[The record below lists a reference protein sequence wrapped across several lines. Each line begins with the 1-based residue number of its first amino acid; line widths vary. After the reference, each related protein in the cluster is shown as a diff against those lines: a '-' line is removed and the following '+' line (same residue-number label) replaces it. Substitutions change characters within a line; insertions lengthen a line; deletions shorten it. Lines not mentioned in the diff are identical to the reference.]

1 MLFSLNIPDKN
12 AKNIAFCQISEYL
25 LLGALLLF
33 EIFQAHHFCR
43 HALMHWKR
51 TTPLVLLYLRI
62 PMEIWLEKPHMRLI
76 AFPNQ
81 TNTGAGEPKHRT
93 DIAGKALLTELA
105 IVEAT
110 G

>member
-1 MLFSLNIPDKN
+1 MLLD
-12 AKNIAFCQISEYL
+12 
-25 LLGALLLF
+25 ALLLF

-43 HALMHWKR
+43 HEMHWKR
-51 TTPLVLLYLRI
+51 TTPLVLLYLSI

-81 TNTGAGEPKHRT
+81 TRTNTGAGDPKHRT

>member
-1 MLFSLNIPDKN
+1 
-12 AKNIAFCQISEYL
+12 
-25 LLGALLLF
+25 
-33 EIFQAHHFCR
+33 
-43 HALMHWKR
+43 MHWKR
-51 TTPLVLLYLRI
+51 TTPLVLLYLSI

-81 TNTGAGEPKHRT
+81 TRTNTGAGDPKHRT